1 MQVTSLFSCALVW
14 KKTWRVSIGGKC
26 RCGSYSYIYKYISLY
41 LQYFLSCESGG
52 KKFGGVYYNCYTLWP
67 LRRTHTH
74 THSTNAVLI
83 HLHVPVSDFSPPVS
97 RGNNEHI
104 MAWHCTMNNTAQ
116 ENPFRKVD
124 TKERFILF

>member
-1 MQVTSLFSCALVW
+1 MVNAGVAAIHTFTNTLVYICNIFSPV
-14 KKTWRVSIGGKC
+14 KV
-26 RCGSYSYIYKYISLY
+26 
-41 LQYFLSCESGG
+41 EE

-67 LRRTHTH
+67 LRRTKTH
-74 THSTNAVLI
+74 TVQMQFSSTFMYPSVI
-83 HLHVPVSDFSPPVS
+83 FPPPVS